1 MEKLRALIVDDEKA
15 ARDVLKN
22 LLENFTDNVEVL
34 ECCEN
39 VPRAVLAIKALKPD
53 VVFLDIE
60 MPEFNGFE
68 LLQFFDHVN
77 FHFVFV
83 TAYNEYA
90 LRAFEVSAVDYILK
104 PVQIEKLRNAVDKI
118 RQLPRADEFN
128 PEKVLTLREN
138 LKGKQLERMALP
150 MTDGLVFINL
160 PDVVMIEADGSY
172 TSVHLIN
179 GESHVVSRRIKFF
192 EDFLESHPVFFRT
205 HRSSIINLN
214 YITRYNRND
223 GDVLLEGNHK
233 CRISRERKQEFED
246 TFKNIKI

>member
-1 MEKLRALIVDDEKA
+1 VAQSINQMQ
-15 ARDVLKN
+15 
-22 LLENFTDNVEVL
+22 
-34 ECCEN
+34 
-39 VPRAVLAIKALKPD
+39 
-53 VVFLDIE
+53 
-60 MPEFNGFE
+60 
-68 LLQFFDHVN
+68 LQFAFWINQAYFSCWFWVWKTLN

-90 LRAFEVSAVDYILK
+90 LRAFDVSAVDYILK

-118 RQLPRADEFN
+118 RQLPRSDESN
-128 PEKVLTLREN
+128 AEKVLTLREN

-205 HRSSIINLN
+205 HRSCIINLN

-223 GDVLLEGNHK
+223 GDVLHEGNHK